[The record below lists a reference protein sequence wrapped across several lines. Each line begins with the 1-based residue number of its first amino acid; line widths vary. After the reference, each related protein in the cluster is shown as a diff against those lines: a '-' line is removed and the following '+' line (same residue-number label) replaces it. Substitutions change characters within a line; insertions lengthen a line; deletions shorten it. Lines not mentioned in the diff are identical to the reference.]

1 MKQSKYYKQGFSFF
15 LKNVNLLLYS
25 FYYQYTRFCVIYI
38 HSINNRAPQWETA
51 ISFISTQVTSKI
63 FAVYFFLLFF
73 VLVAKTA
80 KTSLPALQMLDAPEA
95 LEATIYHDGH
105 ACAQRFTLLHAIER
119 KRGDS

>member
-15 LKNVNLLLYS
+15 LENLNLLLYS
-25 FYYQYTRFCVIYI
+25 FYYQFCVIYI
-38 HSINNRAPQWETA
+38 HSINNRAPQWETG

-63 FAVYFFLLFF
+63 FAVYFLLLFSVF
-73 VLVAKTA
+73 VLVAKTP

-95 LEATIYHDGH
+95 LEATVYHDGH

-119 KRGDS
+119 KRGDL